1 MWAGKRL
8 KGELPVKLKDDAGL
22 KYKEIAEMSAF
33 GNLDFSSLRDL
44 YRRTKQGIGKA

>member
-33 GNLDFSSLRDL
+33 GDLDFVYLREL
-44 YRRTKQGIGKA
+44 YRRTKQE